1 MRVDVVLCAEQVPAA
16 PGGVAGSHAVVIDVL
31 RATSTIA
38 RALASGCAGVL
49 PVAELEQAA
58 ARARS
63 LGALLGGER
72 GGLAPSGFDLGNSP
86 RSYDASACAGRL
98 VVLSTTNGSRAIEAC
113 AGAASLQAGS
123 LLNAE
128 ATARALVERRA
139 ERVLLVCAGRR
150 GQVSADDAAAAGCI
164 AGTLALRAA
173 AEFGDAARLA
183 IALFDAWRHDLH
195 GLLLRCEAGRHLV
208 SLGLQADLDDCV
220 QVDSVPVVAE
230 RGPDGVFRRGRPR

>member
-98 VVLSTTNGSRAIEAC
+98 VVLSTTNGSRAI
-113 AGAASLQAGS
+113 
-123 LLNAE
+123 
-128 ATARALVERRA
+128 
-139 ERVLLVCAGRR
+139 
-150 GQVSADDAAAAGCI
+150 
-164 AGTLALRAA
+164 
-173 AEFGDAARLA
+173 
-183 IALFDAWRHDLH
+183 
-195 GLLLRCEAGRHLV
+195 
-208 SLGLQADLDDCV
+208 
-220 QVDSVPVVAE
+220 
-230 RGPDGVFRRGRPR
+230 